1 MSRMSFG
8 LRAMTGSGPIGAVDA
23 LGLRK
28 EHAGVMS
35 REKRTFAAT

>member
-1 MSRMSFG
+1 MSRLSYG
-8 LRAMTGSGPIGAVDA
+8 LRAMAGSGPIGAADA

-28 EHAGVMS
+28 EHAGITS